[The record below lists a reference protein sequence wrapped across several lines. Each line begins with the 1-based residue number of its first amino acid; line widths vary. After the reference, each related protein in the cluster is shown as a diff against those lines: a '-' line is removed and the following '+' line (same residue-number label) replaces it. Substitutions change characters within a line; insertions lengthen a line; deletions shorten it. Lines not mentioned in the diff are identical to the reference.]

1 MLHYRP
7 RPDRRVI
14 LGLIVALF
22 LAVVAMAW
30 AMRAGRLRSAVA
42 PTPAPP
48 GAPGPAGVSGAA
60 GAAPALPAPR

>member
-1 MLHYRP
+1 MAHSKQ
-7 RPDRRVI
+7 RPDTRVI

-22 LAVVAMAW
+22 LALVAVGW
-30 AMRAGRLRSAVA
+30 AMRAGRLRSDVA

-48 GAPGPAGVSGAA
+48 GAPGPAGVGGAA